1 MDCSLPGS
9 SVHGTLQAR
18 ILEWVASP
26 FSRGSSWPR
35 DWTQVSCFAESLPS
49 EPPAKPCVCVCV
61 FISSRAF
68 LSILSHVSRIVK
80 GYYGAVLYLSLPAA
94 FRFSWFVPAFL
105 LLPLFQFPALF
116 MNAHLAYTPVHS
128 SVWEIHHVGSNHSVL
143 SPNSQA
149 NERRYSR
156 ILFKAANLFWNPGCM
171 LSPTPLLGI
180 SAPFSA
186 QILKSQPL
194 SSTSDSTSS
203 VASLASPFTHHFLA
217 FSLFLVFENFNFLF

>member
-1 MDCSLPGS
+1 MELSKQEYWSGWPFPSPGDLPDPGIEPRS
-9 SVHGTLQAR
+9 PALQT
-18 ILEWVASP
+18 
-26 FSRGSSWPR
+26 
-35 DWTQVSCFAESLPS
+35 DSLPS

-61 FISSRAF
+61 FISSWAF

-80 GYYGAVLYLSLPAA
+80 SYYGAVLYLSLPAA

-128 SVWEIHHVGSNHSVL
+128 SVWEIHHVGGNHSVL